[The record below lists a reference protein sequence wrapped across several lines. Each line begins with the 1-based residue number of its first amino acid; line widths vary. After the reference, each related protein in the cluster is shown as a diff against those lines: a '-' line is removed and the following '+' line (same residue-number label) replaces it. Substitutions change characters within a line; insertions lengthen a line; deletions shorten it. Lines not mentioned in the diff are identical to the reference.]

1 MIYNFLKIIP
11 LLTYLTYAFRIK
23 VLVFNIIFIL
33 IMDNEWKIDN
43 FLNFIKKSL
52 FFILKYVI

>member
-1 MIYNFLKIIP
+1 MP

-23 VLVFNIIFIL
+23 VLVFYIIFIL

-43 FLNFIKKSL
+43 FLNFIKKVYFL
-52 FFILKYVI
+52 Y